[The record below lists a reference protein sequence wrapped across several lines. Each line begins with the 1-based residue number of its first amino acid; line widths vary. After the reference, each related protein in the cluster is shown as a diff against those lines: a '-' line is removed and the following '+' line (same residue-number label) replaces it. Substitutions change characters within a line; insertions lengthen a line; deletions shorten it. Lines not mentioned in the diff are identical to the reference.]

1 MCNSFQQVRN
11 ALKNVSG
18 TIVSNDQYCVPGES
32 QEIQIYYRVDRLTPE
47 TVVAAEMLLPFDQAI
62 RSQMIATTDSHQ
74 ASLLRRSMGVSDDTR
89 ILAVF
94 MRRGPNAK
102 IGSDVWREKIAGFK
116 NERSTQTKYRK
127 KGPREDRR
135 SRRGVHVQKN

>member
-47 TVVAAEMLLPFDQAI
+47 TVVAAEMLLPFDKAI
-62 RSQMIATTDSHQ
+62 
-74 ASLLRRSMGVSDDTR
+74 
-89 ILAVF
+89 
-94 MRRGPNAK
+94 
-102 IGSDVWREKIAGFK
+102 
-116 NERSTQTKYRK
+116 
-127 KGPREDRR
+127 
-135 SRRGVHVQKN
+135 